1 MSMNKDYKGSIS
13 VIDVMKDIRFLGLSE
28 EETKKAVLSLCYCA
42 MCGYPRPDITTLN
55 SFKMYYIHRPYP
67 DFTNMTEDEKKQYR
81 FDWNIG
87 FEGKTINLCK
97 ECMATVI
104 SSANREQASKSS
116 WDELQ
121 TRRERIDYLLSWV
134 NAHMDLFNQY
144 HSLEF
149 IDDQKYNRELD
160 NYLKQYFVDKSLT
173 IADIEE

>member
-13 VIDVMKDIRFLGLSE
+13 VIDVMRDIRFLGLSE
-28 EETKKAVLSLCYCA
+28 EETKKTVFVLCHCD
-42 MCGYPRPDITTLN
+42 MCGFSRPDITTLN

-67 DFTNMTEDEKKQYR
+67 DFTNMTEYEKKQYR
-81 FDWNIG
+81 FDWKHG

-104 SSANREQASKSS
+104 SNANREQASKSN

-121 TRRERIDYLLSWV
+121 TRRERIDNLLSWV
-134 NAHMDLFNQY
+134 NDHMKLFNRY
-144 HSLEF
+144 CFPES
-149 IDDQKYNRELD
+149 IDDPEYNRELD
-160 NYLKQYFVDKSLT
+160 EYIKQYFVDKSLT